1 MDTIGETAAE
11 VVTEVDTE
19 VAAAEVEIVTSEEKV
34 EIVAQDTVAAE
45 AALPR
50 DRKDRRGK
58 LQEAEAERGN
68 ERTSHQ

>member
-1 MDTIGETAAE
+1 MDTIVETAAE

-19 VAAAEVEIVTSEEKV
+19 VAAEVEIVTSEEKV